1 MGDTTMNIFHSWDT
15 IKLVD
20 ISTDSRWNL
29 HPWVRDERSQEL
41 EESFRQTGILHP
53 PVVMQS
59 DEKYQLLCGYR
70 RLKYAEQTGL
80 KQISCGI
87 VKKGTEPA
95 ALMTLILEDQKI
107 TGELSPVE
115 KFRFLQLAE
124 ELGGEELKKYFIRGL
139 GLSRKQAEVE
149 LLAQL
154 HTQPIEILRD
164 IHHNRLSLQIFAEL
178 QQLPN
183 PEDRHRLLQLF
194 REWDLGGGK
203 QKRLFQQLRD
213 CAGKEGKSIG
223 GLLDVQEIQEI
234 LNHEQLNVPQKIQ
247 HLNATLQ
254 QHLLAESSARE
265 KTFREEVRKLGLP
278 SRAEL
283 NHSPSFER
291 DDVTLSLTFPDM
303 EACKVWLKR
312 EKK

>member
-1 MGDTTMNIFHSWDT
+1 MENKTMNIFCSWDT

-29 HPWVRDERSQEL
+29 HPWVRDEISQEL
-41 EESFRQTGILHP
+41 GDSFSQAGVLHP
-53 PVVMQS
+53 PVLIQS
-59 DEKYQLLCGYR
+59 DDAYQLLCGYR
-70 RLKYAEQTGL
+70 RLKYAQQAGL
-80 KQISCGI
+80 KQISCAV
-87 VKKGTEPA
+87 VKKETEPA
-95 ALMTLILEDQKI
+95 AIMTLILEDQKS
-107 TGELSPVE
+107 TGGLSPAE
-115 KFRFLQLAE
+115 KARFLQLVE
-124 ELGGEELKKYFIRGL
+124 ELGGEELKKNFIQSL
-139 GLSRKQAEVE
+139 GLCRKQAEVE

-154 HTQPIEILRD
+154 HTQSIDLIRD
-164 IHHNRLSLQIFAEL
+164 IHHSRLSLQMFAEL

-183 PEDRHRLLQLF
+183 PEDRQRILQLF

-203 QKRLFQQLRD
+203 QKRIIQQLRD

-223 GLLDVQEIQEI
+223 ELLDSQEIQEI
-234 LNHEQLNVPQKIQ
+234 LHHAQLNVPQKIQ
-247 HLNATLQ
+247 HLNTILQ
-254 QHLLAESSARE
+254 QHLLADSSARE
-265 KTFREEVRKLGLP
+265 RAFREEVRELRLP

-283 NHSPSFER
+283 NHSPAFER